1 MKKLGIDAGSAYL
14 GAVLLNE
21 EKVEKTAYVKHN
33 GNIVETVKG
42 IVTSPDFADFETIG
56 LTGKLPGPRAADN
69 ILCYV
74 EGAKKLMPEIR
85 NIFIVGG
92 ETFSLVLF
100 NGDGSYIEHS
110 VNPPCASGTG
120 AFIEQQAERISLNI
134 RELSDVADSFSGKT
148 PVIATRCAVFAKTDI
163 IHAMQEGYSKE
174 AVAAGLCEGISRSIA
189 DNLVKGRE
197 LYSPAGIL
205 GGVSLNPKVVRSLA
219 EVLAIE
225 IRVPEHSHLA
235 GAIGA
240 ALLGSE
246 TLLAGASPEA
256 VDRFFAGEAAAP
268 REKRP
273 PLPRQ
278 SGAAGRGADDFIYRL
293 EEGVEIMLPRRGI
306 DTSAGVYIGIDIGS
320 TSTKAVLLSA
330 KDEIA
335 GGFYT
340 KTGGAPIHAVKT
352 CIHVLLRT
360 LRPDPAL
367 LFGVG
372 TTGSGR
378 KLIKDLFEAE
388 LAVNEITAHARAAS
402 FLVPEA
408 DTIIEIGGQDSKFTR
423 LKDGEVYF
431 SKMNYVCA
439 AGTGSFIEEQA
450 KRLGVSLDRFSDMA
464 YGTEAPFTSDRC
476 TVYMERDLHALL
488 GEGWSVNS
496 LAAAVLHSVRDN
508 YLAKVVERSPLGEK
522 IVFQGATGRNAALVS
537 SFEEQLG
544 KNIHVSPYCHLTGA
558 IGAALL
564 CKSTEAPSRSSFA
577 IDTESITFTEET
589 CDRCANRCLLTTAEK
604 NGRVTGWGM
613 KCGKEYSDRGPV
625 KAEGDIISQRFK
637 AAMKPLT
644 DPGGNGGR
652 QQQTSAPVI
661 AVPEVLYNA
670 IYAPLWRSFLSSLGF
685 TVQPPSEGRSALSE
699 GKRIVNS
706 DFCAPI
712 IHAHGAFSECL
723 QRGADFI
730 FFPSM
735 VNENNPGQ
743 EEHRFKKKTTDAFF
757 CYYSQYLPSIMSK
770 LTAVDVESRLISPL
784 ILFNSQT
791 EEEIT
796 ESLHAALHGQFPRV
810 GLEQVREAF
819 TENFGRFSAAK
830 ADWLGYYGKTTDPG
844 RIEIALAGRPYIA
857 MNRGLH
863 LDIPAKL
870 EALGT
875 KVYWQDEFDLAG
887 FNPAYSAK
895 YLERMH
901 WQFGKQILKL
911 AEYAAQ
917 KPNLFIVFITSFR
930 CSPDSFIISY
940 LQDIMEH
947 YGKPFLILQVDE
959 HSSSVGYET
968 RIEAGV
974 TSFRT
979 FFEKEGAPAPEKTEA
994 ATKARDD
1001 KLEPGDTV
1009 FIPYLDDCISSFW
1022 AGCFQNA
1029 GYKTVLLESRESDL
1043 LTGYKYTNGGECM
1056 PLTSLIGGV
1065 IERLRNMDTPPEK
1078 TFFYMP
1084 TVCMACNFPQYP
1096 ILADLSFQRAGLGK
1110 TKIGLINN
1118 MSPGEILPQSLSIK
1132 MLESNI
1138 IGGILYKLY
1147 YRVHPYETEQGSTA
1161 AVFQKAKERISR
1173 AVINGEDLRS
1183 ELAHSIDE
1191 FRAVSRDETKGRKP
1205 RIGLLGDLYVKFN
1218 SLINQNIQEVI
1229 DGLGGELVVPSLTEY
1244 PFHFY
1249 DADVRLYGDN
1259 PRHFKLLKTIEQRY
1273 EKAAEDL
1280 IGEQMEPDFAEC
1292 VKLMEE
1298 YKIRHYIAGETS
1310 INIGRALY
1318 YIRHRLVDAIVH
1330 INPIFCC
1337 PGVVTSSIYRKMQED
1352 FGVPIIDIF
1361 YDGTGKPNDVLIPHL
1376 HYLREK
1382 LLAD

>member
-14 GAVLLNE
+14 GAVLLNG

-42 IVTSPDFADFETIG
+42 IMTSPDFADFETVG
-56 LTGKLPGPRAADN
+56 LTGKLPDQHTVDN

-74 EGAKKLMPEIR
+74 EGAKKLMPELR

-100 NGDGSYIEHS
+100 NGDGSYVEHS

-120 AFIEQQAERISLNI
+120 AFIEQQAERISLDI

-197 LYSPAGIL
+197 LYSPAGVL

-219 EVLAIE
+219 EILDIE
-225 IRVPEHSHLA
+225 IRVPKHSHLA
-235 GAIGA
+235 GALGA
-240 ALLGSE
+240 ALLGTE
-246 TLLAGASPEA
+246 TRLAGASQEA
-256 VDRFFAGEAAAP
+256 VDLFFAGEASAA

-273 PLPRQ
+273 PLPRR
-278 SGAAGRGADDFIYRL
+278 SGTAGGETDDFIYRT

-320 TSTKAVLLSA
+320 TSTKAVLMSA

-360 LRPDPAL
+360 LQLDPAL

-378 KLIKDLFEAE
+378 KLIKELFEAE

-402 FLVPEA
+402 FLVPDA

-450 KRLGVSLDRFSDMA
+450 KRLGVSLDQFSDMA

-544 KNIHVSPYCHLTGA
+544 KSIHVSPYCHLTGA

-564 CKSTEAPSRSSFA
+564 CKSMETPSRSSFA

-604 NGRVTGWGM
+604 NGTVTGWGM

-625 KAEGDIISQRFK
+625 KAGGDIISQRFK
-637 AAMKPLT
+637 AVMKPLA

-652 QQQTSAPVI
+652 QQRTSAPVI

-670 IYAPLWRSFLSSLGF
+670 IYAPMWRSFLASLGF
-685 TVQPPSEGRSALSE
+685 SIQPPSVGRSALSE

-723 QRGADFI
+723 KQGADFI

-784 ILFNSQT
+784 ILFNSQS
-791 EEEIT
+791 EEEIIG
-796 ESLHAALHGQFPRV
+796 SLHTALLEQFPGV

-819 TENFGRFSAAK
+819 TESFGRFSAAK
-830 ADWLGYYGKTTDPG
+830 ADWAGYYGETTDPG

-875 KVYWQDEFDLAG
+875 KVYWQDEFDLSG
-887 FNPAYSAK
+887 FEPAYGAK

-901 WQFGKQILKL
+901 WQFGKQIIKL
-911 AEYAAQ
+911 AEYAAAQ
-917 KPNLFIVFITSFR
+917 PNLFIVFITSFR

-974 TSFRT
+974 TSFKT
-979 FFEKEGAPAPEKTEA
+979 FFEKENARTPEIPEAP
-994 ATKARDD
+994 TKARDD
-1001 KLEPGDTV
+1001 TLEPGDTV
-1009 FIPYLDDCISSFW
+1009 FIPYLDDCISHFW

-1096 ILADLSFQRAGLGK
+1096 ILADLSFQRAGLEK
-1110 TKIGLINN
+1110 AKIGLINN

-1147 YRVHPYETEQGSTA
+1147 YRIHPYETEQGRTA
-1161 AVFQKAKERISR
+1161 AVFQAAKERISS
-1173 AVINGEDLRS
+1173 AIIDGTDLRS
-1183 ELAHSIDE
+1183 ELARSIDE
-1191 FRAVSRDETKGRKP
+1191 FRAVPRDETKGRKP

-1218 SLINQNIQEVI
+1218 TLINQNIQEVI
-1229 DGLGGELVVPSLTEY
+1229 DRLGGELVVPSLTEY